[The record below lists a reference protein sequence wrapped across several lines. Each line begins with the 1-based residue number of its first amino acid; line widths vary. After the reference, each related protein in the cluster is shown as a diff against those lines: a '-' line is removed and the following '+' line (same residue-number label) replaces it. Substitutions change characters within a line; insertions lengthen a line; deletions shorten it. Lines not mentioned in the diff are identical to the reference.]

1 MRTPI
6 YAEMVNLINGEQ
18 VDFAE
23 FRFPMQQTR
32 NQLDNY
38 NFFNGRPITR
48 SMLAWWAMQH
58 PEQSMPRIDTAFE
71 IEHIYARNRN
81 SKEDVLSNPKNVEQL
96 GNKSL
101 LEKRIN
107 IRASDY
113 RFVDKRKYYQGFI
126 NNKGKKT
133 ERTIIAELYGMNESS
148 QPDFSEKD
156 ILARTSAILDAF
168 CKYLKDENLIQ
179 E

>member
-1 MRTPI
+1 M
-6 YAEMVNLINGEQ
+6 
-18 VDFAE
+18 
-23 FRFPMQQTR
+23 
-32 NQLDNY
+32 
-38 NFFNGRPITR
+38 
-48 SMLAWWAMQH
+48 
-58 PEQSMPRIDTAFE
+58 
-71 IEHIYARNRN
+71 
-81 SKEDVLSNPKNVEQL
+81 
-96 GNKSL
+96 
-101 LEKRIN
+101 EKRIN